1 MSSHRSTH
9 QSAPDISGRSYPGPD
24 PASEEVGTP
33 QADHAKA
40 LRLDHAG
47 RPQSHKPRTL
57 SVQPEFEFPGC
68 TPRRIRRS
76 EIHAYKGR
84 IEFWD
89 ADTETAW
96 VCEPV
101 SPVHERPCQALSALA
116 ERVATVRGSP
126 ITCYGSMDL
135 LMRNARGETW
145 RILEADQS
153 VYLHPLSARLPGD
166 SAMMVGEHDF
176 PDVVLEVD
184 HTTDV
189 RPSKLGLYEAWGF
202 PELWVQVPGRA
213 APSRPR
219 SRMAGMT
226 IHLLED
232 GAYRQSAASRAFP
245 GWRAEEVH
253 AALDETAISEQTL
266 AVLKRVGLALGAREG
281 TEPEDDPLFR
291 WRFEQGRQ
299 QGMELGIRQGV
310 EQGLAVHRES
320 LRRMTGHRFD
330 PSVAA
335 ELHRRLASVTDPA
348 SLIAAGDLVLKCST
362 GDELLDRL
370 GTP

>member
-1 MSSHRSTH
+1 MSDHRPTY
-9 QSAPDISGRSYPGPD
+9 Q
-24 PASEEVGTP
+24 PASVISERSLSRSNPAADEIGTP
-33 QADHAKA
+33 QAGRAGA
-40 LRLDHAG
+40 LRLGHTG
-47 RPQSHKPRTL
+47 RPQSCEPWTPPA
-57 SVQPEFEFPGC
+57 QPEFEFPGC

-76 EIHAYKGR
+76 EIHTYER
-84 IEFWD
+84 RFEFWD
-89 ADTETAW
+89 ADSETAW

-101 SPVHERPCQALSALA
+101 SPLHERPCHALAALA
-116 ERVATVRGSP
+116 ERIAAVRGSP

-153 VYLHPLSARLPGD
+153 VYLHPLTARLPGD
-166 SAMMVGEHDF
+166 RAMVVGEHDF

-202 PELWVQVPGRA
+202 PELWVQVPSRA

-219 SRMAGMT
+219 SRLPGMT
-226 IHLLED
+226 IHLLKN

-245 GWRAEEVH
+245 GWRAEEIH
-253 AALDETAISEQTL
+253 AALDETAVSGRTL

-291 WRFEQGRQ
+291 WRFERGRRQGLE
-299 QGMELGIRQGV
+299 QGMRQGV
-310 EQGLAVHRES
+310 EQGLAMHGES
-320 LRRMTGHRFD
+320 LRRMTEHRFGT
-330 PSVAA
+330 SVAE
-335 ELHRRLASVTDPA
+335 ELHRRLAAVTDPA
-348 SLIAAGDLVLKCST
+348 GLIAAGDLVLECAT

-370 GTP
+370 ETP